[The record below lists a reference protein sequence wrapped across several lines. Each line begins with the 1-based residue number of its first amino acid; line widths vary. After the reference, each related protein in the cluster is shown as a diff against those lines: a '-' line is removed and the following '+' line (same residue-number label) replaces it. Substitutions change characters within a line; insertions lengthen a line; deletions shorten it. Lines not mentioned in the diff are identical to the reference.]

1 MGLSGIIGSLLQQYA
16 GGTPTASDATHQ
28 HFDQVAQ
35 AVDTGTLSSGISA
48 MMKSPQTPDFGSI
61 VGQLFG
67 NGNGDQKASMLN
79 TLLAGAGPGV
89 LGSLSALIP
98 GLSSGG
104 TITPQQAQAIPA
116 DAVTKIAAQA
126 QAHDPSIID
135 KMSSVYAE
143 HPGLVKALGTGAMML
158 ALHEI
163 GKRFQNT

>member
-1 MGLSGIIGSLLQQYA
+1 MGLSGMIGSLLQQYA
-16 GGTPTASDATHQ
+16 GGNATATDATHQ

-35 AVDTGTLSSGISA
+35 HVDAGTLSSGISA
-48 MMKSPQTPDFGSI
+48 MMKSPQTPEFGSM
-61 VGQLFG
+61 VGQGFG

-89 LGSLSALIP
+89 LGSLAALIP
-98 GLSSGG
+98 GLASGG

-126 QAHDPSIID
+126 ESHDPSIID
-135 KMSSVYAE
+135 KMSAVYAA
-143 HPGLVKALGTGAMML
+143 HPGLVQTLGTGAMML

-163 GKRFQNT
+163 GKKFRS